1 MKGIRRILYASD
13 FSRASRP
20 AFARAVA
27 LARAGRAALTIVHV
41 MIPVV
46 PLVGYGYVSPR
57 LEKDL
62 ARRVRASAQ
71 RGVGRL
77 VTKAKTAGARATS
90 LVLEGVPADRIV
102 RAARARRADLIVM
115 GTHGRGAMAKLF
127 LGSVAGRV
135 IATSPCPV
143 LTVRG
148 R

>member
-1 MKGIRRILYASD
+1 MTRIRRILYASD
-13 FSRASRP
+13 FSPASRP

-27 LARAGRAALTIVHV
+27 LAKTDRAALTIVHV

-46 PLVGYGYVSPR
+46 PLVGYGYVSPA
-57 LEKDL
+57 LERDL
-62 ARRVRASAQ
+62 TRRARAQ
-71 RGVGRL
+71 AIKRIGAL
-77 VTKAKTAGARATS
+77 VAKAKTAGARATS
-90 LVLEGVPADRIV
+90 LVLEGAPADRIV

-135 IATSPCPV
+135 IATSLCPV

>member
-1 MKGIRRILYASD
+1 MKGTRRILYASD

-27 LARAGRAALTIVHV
+27 LAKAGRALLTIVHL
-41 MIPVV
+41 MMPVV

-77 VTKAKTAGARATS
+77 VTKAKTAGARATG
-90 LVLEGVPADRIV
+90 LVLEGAPADRIV

>member
-1 MKGIRRILYASD
+1 MKGIRRIVYASD

-27 LARAGRAALTIVHV
+27 LAKADRAALTIVHV
-41 MIPVV
+41 VMPVV
-46 PLVGYGYVSPR
+46 PLIGYGYVSPR

-77 VTKAKTAGARATS
+77 VTKAKTAGARATGA
-90 LVLEGVPADRIV
+90 VLEGAPAVRIV
-102 RAARARRADLIVM
+102 RAAQARRADLIVM
-115 GTHGRGAMAKLF
+115 GTHGRGTMAKLF

-148 R
+148 H